1 MLKDKIELLKQMQ
14 ESELAA
20 IKGGHERALK
30 RLKDQ
35 HKKELENL
43 AIKHKSA
50 LNITENRIINLEQDM
65 SKNNEK

>member
-14 ESELAA
+14 ESELAS
-20 IKGGHERALK
+20 IKGVHERALQ

-50 LNITENRIINLEQDM
+50 LNITENRIINLEQDH